1 MERNGAMIKGIAHVC
16 LKTTC
21 LKKTE
26 QFYCE
31 GLGLEKGFDFLRNGT
46 VVGFYL
52 KAGNGNFLEFFRTD
66 AGVPGTFPIDHLCLE
81 VDSIDE
87 TAECLKKAGYA
98 VDAKKMGADHSW
110 QAWTADPDGVRIE
123 LHEYTP
129 ESCQLTGKECILE

>member
-31 GLGLEKGFDFLRNGT
+31 VLGLEKGFDFLRNGT

-87 TAECLKKAGYA
+87 TAERLKKAGYA